1 MIGRANIVRVEGSY
15 VQEIEEFGY
24 FRLHVSEI
32 MQLLSFCWLL
42 ICLDILTS
50 KFIPMVAIGGISPFP
65 RLSFFFSNTI
75 LYGLLPSLGYN
86 YFL

>member
-1 MIGRANIVRVEGSY
+1 MIGRANIVMVEESY

-50 KFIPMVAIGGISPFP
+50 KFIPSNWWD
-65 RLSFFFSNTI
+65 LSLSKVEFFFFKHHSVWVA
-75 LYGLLPSLGYN
+75 SLSW
-86 YFL
+86 L